1 MERRIIVEEGEER
14 MREARKTMKEGTTM
28 VVCARSTRK
37 GAWYTRGYYIQEV
50 AVHTLSGILCESGGE
65 RGSERRKEGVQGR

>member
-1 MERRIIVEEGEER
+1 
-14 MREARKTMKEGTTM
+14 MKEGTTM

-65 RGSERRKEGVQGR
+65 GQ